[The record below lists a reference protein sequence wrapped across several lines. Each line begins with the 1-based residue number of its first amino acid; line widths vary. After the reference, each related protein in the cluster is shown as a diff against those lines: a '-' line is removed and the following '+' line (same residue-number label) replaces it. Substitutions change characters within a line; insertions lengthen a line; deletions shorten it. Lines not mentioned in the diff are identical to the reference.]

1 MFSKVVLGLLTTS
14 LAAAHMEM
22 SWPYPLRSR
31 FDPQTTDI
39 DYSMTSPL
47 DSDGSNFPCKGYQ
60 TNTPWRATAQYTA
73 GQTYNMTLSGSATH
87 GGGSCQLSLSYD
99 NGKTFKVIQSMEGG
113 CPLVSRYNFK
123 IPGDV
128 ANGQALFAWTWY
140 NLIGNRELYMN
151 CADVVISGGAGS
163 PASFESAY
171 PDLFVA
177 NVGNGCSTVEGRET
191 VFANPGDQV
200 IYGDF
205 DGTIFMQ
212 DTGHILFDNL
222 GCGTKRRQIL
232 DEQIKTGER
241 SFRDV
246 SEEMWGSLR
255 VPFEDGF
262 DVMEKELEI
271 DPGFQEFHEFCIANS
286 IDFNVISAGLK
297 PILRRVLD
305 TFLGEQASSIQ
316 IVANDA
322 DIKADGS
329 EWKPIWRHDTELGHD
344 KALSVQ
350 EGRAEAAKYCIDGQI
365 PLIVFIGDG
374 VSDLPAAREADVLFA
389 RKGLRLEEYC
399 QENNISY
406 IPFETFADIKRE
418 MESIMKEDQEKTR
431 GEGTPARFNPRAN
444 MWRRVSSKQSVCLK
458 PSNHFCLKAF
468 TNEVD
473 KVPQFVAATPS
484 KEEKMFL
491 WPDNFTEYHPKTIQE
506 NVPA

>member
-1 MFSKVVLGLLTTS
+1 MHQSSKSLTKHPVENKGKYHLATMMFSKVVLGLLAVS

-31 FDPQTTDI
+31 FDPQVPEEDI

-60 TNTPWRATAQYTA
+60 TNTPWRATAAYTA
-73 GQTYNMTLSGSATH
+73 GQTYNMTLTGSATH

-99 NGKTFKVIQSMEGG
+99 NGQTFKVIQSMEGG

-123 IPGDV
+123 IPGDA
-128 ANGQALFAWTWY
+128 ANGQALFVWTWY

-151 CADVVISGGAGS
+151 CADVVISGGTGS
-163 PASFESAY
+163 PSSFGSAY

-191 VFANPGDQV
+191 VFANP
-200 IYGDF
+200 DF

-222 GCGTKRRQIL
+222 GCGTKRRQML

-262 DVMEKELEI
+262 EVMEKELEI
-271 DPGFQEFHEFCIANS
+271 DPGFQEFHKFCVANG

-322 DIKADGS
+322 DIKSDGS

-365 PLIVFIGDG
+365 PLIIFIGDG
-374 VSDLPAAREADVLFA
+374 VSDLAAAREADVLFA

-418 MESIMKEDQEKTR
+418 IVSIMKEDQEKTK

-444 MWRRVSSKQSVCLK
+444 MWRRISSKQSV
-458 PSNHFCLKAF
+458 
-468 TNEVD
+468 
-473 KVPQFVAATPS
+473 PQFIAATPS

-491 WPDNFTEYHPKTIQE
+491 WPENFTEYHPREIPE